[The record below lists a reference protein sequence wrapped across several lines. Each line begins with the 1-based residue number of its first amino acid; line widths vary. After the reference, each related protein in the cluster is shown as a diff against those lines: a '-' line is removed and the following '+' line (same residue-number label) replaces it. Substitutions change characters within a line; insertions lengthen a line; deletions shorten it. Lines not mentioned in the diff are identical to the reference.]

1 MDVAHGIALS
11 LDLIADLHLQA
22 AYSASAK
29 SKVSRVNYYQSV
41 CYLASGKTNPAIFL
55 QDHFH

>member
-1 MDVAHGIALS
+1 MDVVHGIALS

-29 SKVSRVNYYQSV
+29 SKVSRANYYQSV
-41 CYLASGKTNPAIFL
+41 
-55 QDHFH
+55 